1 MASDPLIGVGA
12 MTAPLSSANPANPRT
27 HPSAEMRQGSVQPS
41 TNGRS
46 DAVYELNGRIAQR
59 SETESPTG
67 QTEESRRDPGQG
79 VLVSD
84 QEMVDRLSE
93 AVDKIN
99 EMLQQGRQMLTFQ
112 LDEDSERMVIRVID
126 AQTNEV
132 IRQIPSEETLNF
144 AKYVDGLI
152 GLIFNKK
159 A

>member
-1 MASDPLIGVGA
+1 MASDLLGVSTAIHPLQSTGSGGA
-12 MTAPLSSANPANPRT
+12 RTSPSS
-27 HPSAEMRQGSVQPS
+27 
-41 TNGRS
+41 
-46 DAVYELNGRIAQR
+46 
-59 SETESPTG
+59 
-67 QTEESRRDPGQG
+67 ESRANSLPSSGNRTDVIQGQAARSTHRPESGQSARTDETRTDPSQG
-79 VLVSD
+79 VAATD
-84 QEMVDRLSE
+84 TEMVERLTD

-99 EMLQQGRQMLTFQ
+99 EMMQQGKQMLTFQ
-112 LDEDSERMVIRVID
+112 LDEESGRMVIRVID